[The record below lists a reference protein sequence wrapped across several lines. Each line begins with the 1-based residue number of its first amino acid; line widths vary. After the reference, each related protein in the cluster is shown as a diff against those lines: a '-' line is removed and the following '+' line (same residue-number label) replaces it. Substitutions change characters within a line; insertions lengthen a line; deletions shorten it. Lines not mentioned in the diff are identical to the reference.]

1 MNRNVFIVFALILSN
16 LIAQPGRPGGPGSPY
31 GERMKMMSMWKLTEY
46 LELDENQGDK
56 FFPSMRVHRD
66 GIQKIQAEEIEIFVK
81 YKEKISAGEEISTND
96 VSNVLDKIQ
105 KLEQKRLDARLQFVR
120 DSDKILGPTQQ
131 MKLLMFEGHMKKQIY
146 DKMGEYQKQRK
157 MKMRKDRKYR

>member
-1 MNRNVFIVFALILSN
+1 MRNILIVITLLLGILT
-16 LIAQPGRPGGPGSPY
+16 AQPGRPGGPGGPY

-46 LELDENQGDK
+46 LELDEKQGDK
-56 FFPSMRVHRD
+56 FFPSMRIHRD
-66 GIQKIQAEEIEIFVK
+66 GIQKIQAEEMEIFIK
-81 YKEKISAGEEISTND
+81 YKEKISAGEEISTGD
-96 VSNVLDKIQ
+96 VSKVLDKIQ

-157 MKMRKDRKYR
+157 TKMRKGRKYR